1 MIIERP
7 EFNKEAALRAI
18 AKVVGINVANC
29 TWVEDSF
36 YSPYSRE
43 KIAWNPLTDDGFAF
57 DVMVRLELELLFD
70 GCSGPGCGE
79 IFTSNLKY
87 EAHLIPDYDSIII
100 LPFHLFEIPK
110 DASIATKKAII
121 REAIVGVAYWC
132 AVVEEQKALYN
143 NSKV

>member
-18 AKVVGINVANC
+18 AKIVGVNVANC
-29 TWVEDSF
+29 TWIEDSF

-70 GCSGPGCGE
+70 YGSARGE
-79 IFTSNLKY
+79 IFTSNHKY
-87 EAHLIPDYDSIII
+87 EAHLTPDYDDVVI
-100 LPFHLFEIPK
+100 LPFHLFEIPE
-110 DASIATKKAII
+110 DASIATRKAII
-121 REAIVGVAYWC
+121 REAIVSVAYWC
-132 AVVEEQKALYN
+132 AVVEEQKYLYN

>member
-70 GCSGPGCGE
+70 WTATRGE
-79 IFTSNLKY
+79 IFTSSHKY
-87 EAHLIPDYDSIII
+87 EALLTPDYDDVVI

-110 DASIATKKAII
+110 DASIITKKTII

>member
-29 TWVEDSF
+29 TWIEDSF

-57 DVMVRLELELLFD
+57 DVMVRLDLELLFD
-70 GCSGPGCGE
+70 WTATRGE
-79 IFTSNLKY
+79 IFTSNHKY
-87 EAHLIPDYDSIII
+87 EAHLTPDYDDVVI
-100 LPFHLFEIPK
+100 LPFHLFEIPE
-110 DASIATKKAII
+110 DASIATRKAII

-143 NSKV
+143 KSII